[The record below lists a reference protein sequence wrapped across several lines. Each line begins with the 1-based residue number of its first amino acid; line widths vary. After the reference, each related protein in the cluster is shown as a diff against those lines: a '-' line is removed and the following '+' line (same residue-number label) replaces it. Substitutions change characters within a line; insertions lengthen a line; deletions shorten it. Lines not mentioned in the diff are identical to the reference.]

1 MSKKQDTEISL
12 DLIKK
17 LREETGAGMLDVKNA
32 LLEAKGDRGA
42 ALEMLRKKGLAARA
56 KKMSREAQ
64 EGLIDAYIHA
74 GGRVGVLLEV
84 NCETDFVARTDDF
97 KNLVHDLALHIAAAN
112 PLYVDVEDI
121 PEEVIEKKKE
131 IAREQARNE
140 GKPENVLDKIVDGRI
155 KKFYEEAVLFNQ
167 PFVKDPQISI
177 SDLITQAVA
186 KLGENIKV
194 KRFTRYSLG
203 E

>member
-121 PEEVIEKKKE
+121 PEEVIEKEKE